1 MTEDQLDLEM
11 RRQVRRGAVVVL
23 GSSVSLIALFIT
35 FAAVNGPSAALVV
48 GIAMFVV
55 LTFLGV
61 DAIVRFPR
69 PRPDVVDGAVV
80 LRQSRVFGAAGL
92 LLGLLLSVFSL
103 LLLGDADIGE
113 QRRAAVLWLGPP
125 VGVVVALASVAL
137 LLTPGAIR
145 VGPQAVEAVRLR
157 GWGQR
162 GRVTW
167 DDVEGIGIPTEASGP
182 ALRTLPVVVQ
192 GSAAEVRTATNAI
205 APTVWVL
212 IEWLEHYRQH
222 PDDRSE
228 LAGAA
233 GVERLAAIEERL
245 AARSRWPR
253 WFTPPA
259 P

>member
-23 GSSVSLIALFIT
+23 GSSASLIALFVT
-35 FAAVNGPSAALVV
+35 FAAVNGPSAALLV

-69 PRPDVVDGAVV
+69 PRPAVVDGVVV

-92 LLGLLLSVFSL
+92 LFGLLLSL

-125 VGVVVALASVAL
+125 LGVVAALASVAL
-137 LLTPGAIR
+137 LVTPGAIR

-162 GRVTW
+162 GLVAW

-192 GSAAEVRTATNAI
+192 GSADEVRTATNAI

-245 AARSRWPR
+245 AERSRWPR